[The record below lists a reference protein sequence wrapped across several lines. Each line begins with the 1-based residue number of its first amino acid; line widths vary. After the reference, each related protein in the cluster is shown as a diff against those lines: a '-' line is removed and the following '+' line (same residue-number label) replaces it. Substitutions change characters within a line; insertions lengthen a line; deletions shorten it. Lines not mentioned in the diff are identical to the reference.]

1 MSNSN
6 RTLNAW
12 TICLAWMMALIV
24 AAASGAQ
31 DQPPLGDSAPATAPT
46 PAPAPLPAP
55 TPVPATLPA
64 PTPAPATLP
73 APAAA
78 TAPTNAAATVEA
90 TRQAS
95 GIIFN
100 FRNAPAEAVL
110 AKLSE
115 VGGFVIMKDP
125 ALQPQ
130 QLAARVPDMYTL
142 TPMSADEVVSLL
154 NSVLYKL
161 GATAVRKDNRIL
173 QISPL
178 LSVKPETPVF
188 EGYDWRKI
196 PQTDELVTWVIPI
209 RFADAWTLR
218 ANLQATVSPEAT
230 FVAEPTSNSIII
242 TDTSARI
249 RRVAQIISLLD
260 TSLERT
266 KETRVFKLQYA
277 SATATAQLINNLFRV
292 DPRQAT
298 GGAVQQGG
306 AANIVNQLLGARG
319 GAAAGRGG
327 VAGARGTGT
336 GAAGATRS
344 QVPVQAAAD
353 DRTNFVIVTGPP
365 DVLDEVERVIKEL
378 DSDPRINLAVFI
390 YNLKYGQARNLE
402 VVINNLFNAGTGR
415 SVGTATRTTTTTG
428 ARGTTTTTGTR
439 GGTSG
444 RSTTGGASGRGGTS
458 GAGLGS
464 GMLGSGTNVGF
475 GTTGTRVGTAAG
487 GAQGRISAGA
497 ASTAAALSGQVT
509 VVANEDTNSL
519 LVMTAPENWERVESV
534 LKELDRPVRQV
545 LIKVL
550 IAEVTHDSSRDL
562 GAEFSVLNLRA
573 NGLGQIFSTDFNVA
587 AQTGGGIV
595 RILETDVTAA
605 LRALDTVGKLDV
617 LSRPYILT
625 SDNQLAS
632 ILIGQS
638 VPFITNSRTTEL
650 GGTINTIQ
658 YDDVGIMLQVLPHIN
673 GDGPDAVVIM
683 DVAPEISALT
693 GTSVPISE
701 TVNAPVFARR
711 NAFSRVAIRNG
722 QTIVIGG
729 LMEDRKTE
737 TISKVPL
744 LGDIPIL
751 GHAFKRT
758 QSTKAKTELLIFLT
772 PQVAPTPEVVEDI
785 SRSEIQSS
793 KVVPTAVQRGA
804 FQEHMD
810 AMGRGATQPA
820 HRE

>member
-12 TICLAWMMALIV
+12 TICLAWMMALLV

-31 DQPPLGDSAPATAPT
+31 DQPPLGDSAPATAPA
-46 PAPAPLPAP
+46 PAPAP
-55 TPVPATLPA
+55 LPA

-365 DVLDEVERVIKEL
+365 DVLDEVEKVIKEL

-415 SVGTATRTTTTTG
+415 TVGGTQRTTTG
-428 ARGTTTTTGTR
+428 VRGTTTGTGV
-439 GGTSG
+439 
-444 RSTTGGASGRGGTS
+444 RGGTS
-458 GAGLGS
+458 GATSGAGGGTTGARGGTTGGGLGTT
-464 GMLGSGTNVGF
+464 GGALGSGTSAGF
-475 GTTGTRVGTAAG
+475 GTAGTAFATGTMAG
-487 GAQGRISAGA
+487 QGRISAGA
-497 ASTAAALSGQVT
+497 AGTAAALSGQVT

-519 LVMTAPENWERVESV
+519 LVMTAPENWERVEKV

-711 NAFSRVAIRNG
+711 NAVSRVAIRNG

>member
-12 TICLAWMMALIV
+12 TICLAWMMALLV

-31 DQPPLGDSAPATAPT
+31 DQPPLGDSAPATAPA
-46 PAPAPLPAP
+46 PAPAP
-55 TPVPATLPA
+55 LPA

-365 DVLDEVERVIKEL
+365 DVLDEVEKVIKEL

-415 SVGTATRTTTTTG
+415 TVGGTQRTTTG
-428 ARGTTTTTGTR
+428 VRGTTTGTGV
-439 GGTSG
+439 
-444 RSTTGGASGRGGTS
+444 RGGTS
-458 GAGLGS
+458 GATSGAGGGTTGARGGTTGGGLGTT
-464 GMLGSGTNVGF
+464 GGALGSGTSAGF
-475 GTTGTRVGTAAG
+475 GTAGTAFATGTMAG
-487 GAQGRISAGA
+487 QGRISAGA
-497 ASTAAALSGQVT
+497 AGTAAALSGQVT

-519 LVMTAPENWERVESV
+519 LVMTAPENWERVEKV